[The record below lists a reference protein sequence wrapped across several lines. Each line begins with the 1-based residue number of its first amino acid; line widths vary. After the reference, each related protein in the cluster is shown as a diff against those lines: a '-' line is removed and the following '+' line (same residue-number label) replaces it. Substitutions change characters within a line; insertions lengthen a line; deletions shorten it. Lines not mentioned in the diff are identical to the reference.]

1 MEIVQVMNRKKMLG
15 KDRRLLRRWVKG
27 RCPFGQRPYTL
38 GSSAGQSP
46 APQVFGEQDAFI
58 GTSAQT

>member
-1 MEIVQVMNRKKMLG
+1 MQFISQKPAGAGQGL
-15 KDRRLLRRWVKG
+15 
-27 RCPFGQRPYTL
+27 CPCTL
-38 GSSAGQSP
+38 GFSAGQSP